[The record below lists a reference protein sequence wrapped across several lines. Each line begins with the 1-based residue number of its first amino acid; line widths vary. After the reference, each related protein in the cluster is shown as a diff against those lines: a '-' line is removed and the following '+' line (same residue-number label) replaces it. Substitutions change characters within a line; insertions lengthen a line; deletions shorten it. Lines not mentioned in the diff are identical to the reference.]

1 MTADQAGEDQ
11 GDPVHDAGPTSAVW
25 TTVNAAEAIP
35 GVATP
40 LGWTWFFEGCEL
52 GLRGAF
58 ADIGA
63 IPGHEVRVFPDLDD
77 RFIGIFYGHFAGNL
91 DMMRKMGDQM
101 PGSSG
106 DAVEEQYFAQARNG
120 APKRRSMR
128 RVPVVALKLPVH
140 AWLAQRRIRR
150 LRDEVDRW
158 WRHAVTP
165 GSTVDDAEARRYYRD
180 AKRYWLAV
188 CRPHT
193 VVSMVGQGLYEQV
206 RRACEAAGKPGLEL
220 RIVSASRDVF
230 ETQLIVDLWDV
241 ANGRR
246 TLEAFL
252 ADHGFHGP
260 AEGELSSR
268 SWREDPSQIESLL
281 DAYRER
287 ERPDQTRGRP
297 DLGRSDAEAEILA
310 ACGRLTRL
318 RVRLI
323 VGLARRFIP
332 MREEGRATFL
342 KAYDVA
348 RCMARRIGDDFTER
362 GLLDERDDVFFLTD
376 HELLDIEPT
385 DARSVIAFRRE
396 RHRRYQRLELPE
408 RWQGK
413 PEPVPLDPASV
424 EPRPDGDLH
433 LAAVG
438 ASAGTVEGRAV
449 VVIDP
454 AEPGELQSG
463 DILVCHTTDPSW
475 VSLFFVVS
483 ACVIDIGGP
492 MSHGAIVAR
501 ELNLPCVIGTRDG
514 TRRLRT
520 GDIIRV
526 DGSTGTVDV
535 LTMVRG

>member
-1 MTADQAGEDQ
+1 MRPDQTGEDRH
-11 GDPVHDAGPTSAVW
+11 DPMHDAGPTSAVW

-40 LGWTWFFEGCEL
+40 LGWTWFFEACEL

-63 IPGHEVRVFPDLDD
+63 IPGRDVRVCPDLDD

-91 DMMRKMGDQM
+91 DMMRRMGDQM

-106 DAVEEQYFAQARNG
+106 EAVEEQYFAQARNDV
-120 APKRRSMR
+120 PSTRSLR
-128 RVPVVALKLPVH
+128 RVPVVVLKLPVH
-140 AWLAQRRIRR
+140 AWLAQRRIRQ

-165 GSTVDDAEARRYYRD
+165 GSTRDAAEARRCYRD

-206 RRACEAAGKPGLEL
+206 RRVCAAVDKPGLEL
-220 RIVSASRDVF
+220 RVVSATQDVF
-230 ETQLIVDLWDV
+230 ETQMIVDLWDV

-246 TLEAFL
+246 ALEAFL
-252 ADHGFHGP
+252 SDHGFHGP
-260 AEGELSSR
+260 AEGELSSW
-268 SWREDPSQIESLL
+268 SWREDPSPLETLL

-287 ERPDQTRGRP
+287 ERPGQTRGRP
-297 DLGRSDAEAEILA
+297 NLDRNDAEAELFA

-318 RVRLI
+318 RVRVIL
-323 VGLARRFIP
+323 GLARRFIP

-342 KAYDVA
+342 KSYDVA
-348 RCMARRIGDDFTER
+348 RCMARRIGLELAER
-362 GLLDERDDVFFLTD
+362 GLLDEADDVFFLTD
-376 HELLDIEPT
+376 PELLDDVPT
-385 DARSVIAFRRE
+385 DARSEVAFRRA
-396 RHRRYQRLELPE
+396 RYQRYRNMELPE

-413 PEPVPLDPASV
+413 PEPVLVDEGPV
-424 EPRPDGDLH
+424 EPRPDTGLH
-433 LAAVG
+433 LSAVG

-449 VVIDP
+449 VVLDP
-454 AEPGELQSG
+454 TDPGDLQSG

-492 MSHGAIVAR
+492 MSHGAILAR
-501 ELNLPCVIGTRDG
+501 ELNRPCVISTRDG

-526 DGSTGTVDV
+526 DGSAGTVDM
-535 LTMVRG
+535 LTMVRS